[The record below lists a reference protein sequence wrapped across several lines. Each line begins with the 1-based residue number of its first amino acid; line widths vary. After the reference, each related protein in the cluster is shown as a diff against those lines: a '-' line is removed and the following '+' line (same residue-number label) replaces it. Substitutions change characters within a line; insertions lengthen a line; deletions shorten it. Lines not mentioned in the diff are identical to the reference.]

1 MEWFHRFLG
10 RAIGIVFG
18 IPFLYFMAKGWVDKS
33 LRNKLAVLF
42 ILGGLQGAIGWWM
55 VKSGLQEGQD
65 RPRVS
70 PVRLATHLGSAFIIY
85 VGLLWTALTLHTPLK
100 VISESI
106 SKNTTRSFPSAVKH
120 CAHTAAGLTFLTAM
134 SGAIVAGLDAGLL
147 YPEFPFMGDG
157 LVPKEYFEL
166 SPPSR
171 NFIENG
177 ASAQFN
183 HRVLAVTTWSF
194 ISGFWFYARR
204 FSLPPRVRLALNSL
218 FCMAHVQV
226 LLGIST
232 LLYHVPT
239 PLAATHQGGSLTLLT
254 LATWLMYHLKYFPR
268 LK

>member
-1 MEWFHRFLG
+1 MAIWLYLCAGLVFVLVIVGGITRLTESGLSIVDWKPITGVIPPRTEKEWEVEFQKYQASPEFQQLNPNMKINEFKNIYWMEWFHRFLG

-147 YPEFPFMGDG
+147 YPEIYIVSIYG
-157 LVPKEYFEL
+157 
-166 SPPSR
+166 R
-171 NFIENG
+171 
-177 ASAQFN
+177 
-183 HRVLAVTTWSF
+183 W
-194 ISGFWFYARR
+194 ISSERI
-204 FSLPPRVRLALNSL
+204 L
-218 FCMAHVQV
+218 
-226 LLGIST
+226 
-232 LLYHVPT
+232 
-239 PLAATHQGGSLTLLT
+239 
-254 LATWLMYHLKYFPR
+254 
-268 LK
+268 